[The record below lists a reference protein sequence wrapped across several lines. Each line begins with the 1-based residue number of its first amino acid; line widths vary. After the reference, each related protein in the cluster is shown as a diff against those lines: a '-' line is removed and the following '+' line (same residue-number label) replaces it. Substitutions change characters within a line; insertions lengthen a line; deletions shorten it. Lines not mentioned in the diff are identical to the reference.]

1 MRDAVVVDMVRT
13 PFGRAGARGIFREI
27 TQLEMMLPLFK
38 AIIER
43 NKLDPNTIDEVHMG
57 SVELSGVLT
66 KARTYIFEAGLPDTI
81 WGTDVNTQC
90 ASALQTVVES
100 CQSIA
105 CGGADIILAG
115 GIETMGRSGPV
126 SPEEASGQ
134 PGPGLAA
141 FAPQKSD
148 TPYPEGW
155 KEAELAPQ
163 WWRIKPPWIMN
174 MGMTAEKLSEVY
186 NISREDADKF
196 ALESQQKAVA
206 AQDAGRFKDEIVP
219 ITVTYKDGSTK
230 VLDTDQGPR
239 RETSLEALAGL
250 RPAYKPEGGLVTAG
264 NSCPRNDGGT
274 LSLVMAKEKAK
285 ELGLEPLVTYRCSA
299 SAGVDPEIMGIGPVY
314 ATRKL
319 LKRNN
324 MSLDD
329 FDLIEINEAFACQVV
344 AVGRELGF
352 SEKNWKSLNVNGGAV
367 ALGHPLG
374 ATGARMVGTIGFEL
388 RRRNARWGLT
398 TLCQGS
404 GMGLAAAWER
414 EDYG

>member
-1 MRDAVVVDMVRT
+1 MREAVVVDHART
-13 PFGRAGARGIFREI
+13 AFGRAGARGIFREI
-27 TQLEMMLPLFK
+27 THVEMMIPLLK
-38 AIIER
+38 AIVER
-43 NKLDPNTIDEVHMG
+43 NKLDPSLIDEIHIG

-66 KARTYIFEAGLPDTI
+66 KARTYIFEAGFPDTI

-90 ASALQTVVES
+90 ASALQTVVEA
-100 CQSIA
+100 CQAVA
-105 CGGADIILAG
+105 CGSADIIIAG

-126 SPEEASGQ
+126 SPEEAAGQ
-134 PGPGLAA
+134 PGPGLGA
-141 FAPQKSD
+141 FAAKKSEM
-148 TPYPEGW
+148 PYPEGW
-155 KEAELAPQ
+155 KEAQLLPQ
-163 WWRIKPPWIMN
+163 WFRIKAPWIMN
-174 MGMTAEKLSEVY
+174 MGMTAEKLSEVFS
-186 NISREDADKF
+186 ISREDADKF

-230 VLDTDQGPR
+230 VVDTDQGPR

-250 RPAYKPEGGLVTAG
+250 RPAYKEGGLVTAG

-274 LSLVMAKEKAK
+274 LCFVTSKEKAK
-285 ELGLEPLVTYRCSA
+285 ELGLKPLVTYRCSA
-299 SAGVDPEIMGIGPVY
+299 TAGVDPEIMGIGPVY
-314 ATRKL
+314 ATKKL
-319 LKRNN
+319 LQRNN

-329 FDLIEINEAFACQVV
+329 FDLIEVNEAFACQVV
-344 AVGRELGF
+344 AVGRELGY
-352 SEKNWKSLNVNGGAV
+352 SDKNWESLNVNGGAV

-374 ATGARMVGTIGFEL
+374 ATGARLVGTIGFEM

-404 GMGLAAAWER
+404 GMGYAAAWER